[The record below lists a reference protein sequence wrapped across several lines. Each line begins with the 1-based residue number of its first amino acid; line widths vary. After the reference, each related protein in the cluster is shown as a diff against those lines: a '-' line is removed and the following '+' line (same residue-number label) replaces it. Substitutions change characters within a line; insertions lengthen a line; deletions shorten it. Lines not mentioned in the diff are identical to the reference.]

1 VSLWNPARLLK
12 EHCADRPNQMK
23 SLALALAALVSGVAS
38 ANSALLAF
46 KGGIGVDPLWAG
58 DRQAPAD
65 RGGIVEHLDDIPL
78 EAQDLGKAL
87 GGLRQLSNV

>member
-46 KGGIGVDPLWAG
+46 KGGIESIRSGRATAR
-58 DRQAPAD
+58 RQPTGAA
-65 RGGIVEHLDDIPL
+65 
-78 EAQDLGKAL
+78 
-87 GGLRQLSNV
+87 